1 MSNNG
6 KSLTNVS
13 FRAKM
18 LEVIDKLK
26 DQDKTALVRHVDD
39 FEALNKDTFEAGM
52 NALVE
57 AIPEG
62 GGGGG
67 GTGDG
72 GYVVTFGMDFQNEG
86 ITCDKTI
93 EDIIAHANKHIVGRF
108 VIKDFP
114 MDGVP
119 ATIDLY
125 CDNLKF
131 DYQQLKSDDPQI
143 APMIPTYTY
152 LGFSGDGIIFSAV
165 QGEPLGNEP
174 VDDGETL
181 YYKVCVMVYYM
192 FDDETPHWEFDIR
205 DVGGGSSPTEIETT
219 NINFVYD
226 DKTAPFTD
234 KWKVVILS
242 SPDSYGGNAETYLMN
257 SDGSSGARGEQ
268 FLLNYFM
275 PPNLK
280 NNEQRTAL
288 YSPYVN
294 GAHGTQ
300 LKMYSKAA
308 QVELFLDGNNLW
320 PDGFYFDAI
329 FTINRCSVRSN
340 STSGNDVVGG
350 YVDMF
355 CDEVDD
361 TNSRIIRHFIRI
373 EVVPDSPSPRC
384 HPKTTYK
391 KIFIPY
397 TTP

>member
-72 GYVVTFGMDFQNEG
+72 GYVVTFGLDFQNEG
-86 ITCDKTI
+86 VTCDKTI
-93 EDIIAHANKHIVGRF
+93 ADIIAHADKHIVGRF

-119 ATIDLY
+119 VTIDLY

-131 DYQQLKSDDPQI
+131 DYQQLKSDDPEI

-181 YYKVCVMVYYM
+181 YYKVCVMVYYI
-192 FDDETPHWEFDIR
+192 FDDDTPHWEFDIR
-205 DVGGGSSPTEIETT
+205 DIGGSSPTEIETT
-219 NINFVYD
+219 SINFVND
-226 DKTAPFTD
+226 DKTAFFTD

-242 SPDSYGGNAETYLMN
+242 SPDTHGGNAETYIMQP
-257 SDGSSGARGEQ
+257 DGSSGARGEQ

-280 NNEQRTAL
+280 YNEQRTAL
-288 YSPYVN
+288 YSPTVN

-329 FTINRCSVRSN
+329 FTINRCSVRYN
-340 STSGNDVVGG
+340 STNGNEIVSG
-350 YVDMF
+350 YVEMF

-361 TNSRIIRHFIRI
+361 ANTRIIRHFIRI
-373 EVVPDSPSPRC
+373 EMVADSPHPNR

-397 TTP
+397 TTT